1 MHLLVGSPACAVHA
15 VTAGRTVLN
24 PFIGSMLPAGVLL
37 HVAAAYQ
44 VFSMNVYTAIEEQL
58 TDVSGCWGISCW

>member
-1 MHLLVGSPACAVHA
+1 M
-15 VTAGRTVLN
+15 
-24 PFIGSMLPAGVLL
+24 LL

-58 TDVSGCWGISCW
+58 TDVSGYWGIPSSGRQPEWIAGLFMPSLDSRGHPGRAS